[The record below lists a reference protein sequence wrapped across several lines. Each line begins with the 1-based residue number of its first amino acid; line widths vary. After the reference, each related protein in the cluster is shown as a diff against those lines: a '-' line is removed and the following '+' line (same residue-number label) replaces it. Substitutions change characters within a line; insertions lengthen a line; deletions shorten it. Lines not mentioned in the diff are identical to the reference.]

1 MLKEMKTLSILFSE
15 PNVFSVLPEWPDEK
29 HCKEYKCW
37 HNPDRVKQCGC
48 GLYNEYDAACEQ
60 SKANAIRI
68 ANPEILPLLKRYSDK
83 KSYFKI
89 KEDSEYL
96 KHGDIFQV
104 EGFEYEVNKYCM
116 HDSCSQDGECDYCT
130 NEIVLAKLKLA
141 KEEEPKEQIDQD
153 AWNELGNMI
162 NAQSELQ
169 DAFGVHPALDIC
181 KKYFKSL

>member
-1 MLKEMKTLSILFSE
+1 
-15 PNVFSVLPEWPDEK
+15 VFYAIIDGV
-29 HCKEYKCW
+29 
-37 HNPDRVKQCGC
+37 N
-48 GLYNEYDAACEQ
+48 
-60 SKANAIRI
+60 IRI
-68 ANPEILPLLKRYSDK
+68 EKDIEEVKYACYQSDQRITGPCNLLFWEES
-83 KSYFKI
+83 I
-89 KEDSEYL
+89 L
-96 KHGDIFQV
+96 KHGDMFQV
-104 EGFEYEVNKYCM
+104 DGFEYEVNKYCM

-181 KKYFKSL
+181 KKYFNLTKK